1 MVLYSIRL
9 DEASE
14 QALIAAA
21 RSRKVTRAVILRE
34 ALAEYGKGAGRAVSP
49 APQFA
54 SLIGV
59 IENGPGNL
67 SERTG
72 ERFAGIGKA
81 VVGSKS
87 AARSKPAIRSP
98 WLPRRSRAGSD
109 ERPIDPRRC
118 RAACSAGRPH
128 RRSSRSLSKGA

>member
-1 MVLYSIRL
+1 MVLYSVRL

-34 ALAEYGKGAGRAVSP
+34 AIVEYGKGAARAASP
-49 APQFA
+49 AQQFA

-59 IENGPGNL
+59 IEDGPGRL

-72 ERFAGIGKA
+72 ETFGSIVAATQHRLKAAKAPATKA
-81 VVGSKS
+81 VRV
-87 AARSKPAIRSP
+87 
-98 WLPRRSRAGSD
+98 RRKV
-109 ERPIDPRRC
+109 
-118 RAACSAGRPH
+118 H
-128 RRSSRSLSKGA
+128 

>member
-1 MVLYSIRL
+1 MALYSIRL

-14 QALIAAA
+14 QALIASA

-34 ALAEYGKGAGRAVSP
+34 AIAEYGKAVGRAVSP

-59 IENGPGNL
+59 IESGPGNL

-72 ERFAGIGKA
+72 EAFAGIVAAKRRRRAKQVQRNTGPTPAAKSVRVRRKA
-81 VVGSKS
+81 
-87 AARSKPAIRSP
+87 
-98 WLPRRSRAGSD
+98 
-109 ERPIDPRRC
+109 
-118 RAACSAGRPH
+118 H
-128 RRSSRSLSKGA
+128 

>member
-72 ERFAGIGKA
+72 ERFAGI
-81 VVGSKS
+81 V
-87 AARSKPAIRSP
+87 AARERRRGKQVSGAKQARNKISVAPAAKPVRV
-98 WLPRRSRAGSD
+98 RRKA
-109 ERPIDPRRC
+109 
-118 RAACSAGRPH
+118 H
-128 RRSSRSLSKGA
+128 

>member
-1 MVLYSIRL
+1 MALYSIRL

-34 ALAEYGKGAGRAVSP
+34 AIAEYGKGAGRVVSP

-59 IENGPGNL
+59 IEDGPGRL

-72 ERFAGIGKA
+72 EAFGSIVAAAQHRLKAAKAPAAKA
-81 VVGSKS
+81 VRV
-87 AARSKPAIRSP
+87 
-98 WLPRRSRAGSD
+98 RRKV
-109 ERPIDPRRC
+109 
-118 RAACSAGRPH
+118 H
-128 RRSSRSLSKGA
+128 

>member
-1 MVLYSIRL
+1 MALYSIRL

-14 QALIAAA
+14 LALIAAA

-34 ALAEYGKGAGRAVSP
+34 AIAEYGKSAGRAGSP

-72 ERFAGIGKA
+72 EAFAGI
-81 VVGSKS
+81 V
-87 AARSKPAIRSP
+87 AAKK
-98 WLPRRSRAGSD
+98 
-109 ERPIDPRRC
+109 
-118 RAACSAGRPH
+118 H
-128 RRSSRSLSKGA
+128 RRAKQIRRKAATAPAAQPVQARRKAH